1 MLDSAETG
9 PVAGF
14 DALIGFSLPG
24 SATSLATP
32 GLLQRC
38 CAVLADGAP
47 ILLGEPVED
56 AFLGFLLQAAA
67 PAMESMVHASA
78 DGSHEAIIQQFDAAR
93 AVERT
98 VDLSDDGALR
108 LICGRAGARHSDG
121 ALSGGNVAVI
131 APRDCGEL
139 VAGYGLPSGKQFD
152 QDDFAACEAWVGTLE
167 SDASVP

>member
-131 APRDCGEL
+131 APRDCGSWL
-139 VAGYGLPSGKQFD
+139 PAMACRRASSTTRTTSLHARPGSGRSRATLPS
-152 QDDFAACEAWVGTLE
+152 
-167 SDASVP
+167 P